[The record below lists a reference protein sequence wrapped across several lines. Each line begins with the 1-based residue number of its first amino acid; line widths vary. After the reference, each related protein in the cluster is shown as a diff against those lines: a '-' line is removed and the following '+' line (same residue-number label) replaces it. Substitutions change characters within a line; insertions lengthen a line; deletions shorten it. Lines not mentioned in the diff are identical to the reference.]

1 MTDSTALFAL
11 VAPKGQLTG
20 NGQLRETISERR
32 NRKGNDVHFWYLS
45 PELVVKFGIGNSSDE
60 AVIAEEITAINWVRL
75 RFGGELKNIKLEIN
89 KLRQSAMYLP
99 PKPIVKDISVRN

>member
-45 PELVVKFGIGNSSDE
+45 PELVVKFAIGNLSDE
-60 AVIAEEITAINWVRL
+60 AVVAEELTAINWVKL
-75 RFGGELKNIKLEIN
+75 RFGGELKNIKLEIDQ
-89 KLRQSAMYLP
+89 LRQYAMELP
-99 PKPIVKDISVRN
+99 PKPFIKDISVHN